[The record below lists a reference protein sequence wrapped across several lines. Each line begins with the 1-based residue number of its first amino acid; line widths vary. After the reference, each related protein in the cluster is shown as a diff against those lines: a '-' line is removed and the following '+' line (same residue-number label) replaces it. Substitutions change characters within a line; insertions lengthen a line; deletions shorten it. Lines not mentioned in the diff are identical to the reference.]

1 MAIKPLIELY
11 KNITKENRSINI
23 VDIGAA
29 NFETTENNY
38 NEIIEYYP
46 FKIYGFEP
54 NPDEF
59 EKLKKNK
66 DVRITYFPYAIGDGG
81 IHKLSICQIPGCSSL
96 LIPNLEEMSKYKS
109 FSEWM
114 LVVDEHIVQTK
125 RLDEINDIKYI
136 DLYKIDI
143 QGCEYLALYN
153 SLEKLKDTLVIE
165 CEVEFVEQ
173 YIGQPRF
180 SEIEILLRSQ
190 GFNFVK
196 FMGYGTRP
204 LEPITINKDP
214 FIYGNQW
221 IWSDALFIR
230 DINEWDS
237 MPNEKLCVLAIIL
250 AESYKLYDFSY
261 KAISII
267 DKRHNTEHSNI
278 FLKWLNENLSDKFE
292 IDSTDYFQLIFNK
305 IQD

>member
-1 MAIKPLIELY
+1 MAITPLIELY
-11 KNITKENRSINI
+11 MSTIKDNREINI

-29 NFETTENNY
+29 EFDTTKNNY
-38 NEIIEYYP
+38 NSIINSYP

-66 DVRITYFPYAIGDGG
+66 DPKVTYLPYAIGDGG

-96 LIPNLEEMSKYKS
+96 LTPNLEEMSKYKF

-114 LVVDEHIVQTK
+114 LVVDKHMVKTK
-125 RLDEINDIKYI
+125 RLDDIDDIKYI
-136 DLYKIDI
+136 DLFKIDI
-143 QGCEYLALYN
+143 QGCEYLALSN
-153 SLEKLKDTLVIE
+153 SLEKLKSTLVIE

-190 GFNFVK
+190 GFHFVK

-204 LEPITINKDP
+204 LDPMIINENP

-221 IWSDALFIR
+221 LWSDALFIR
-230 DINEWDS
+230 NINEWDS
-237 MPNEKLCVLAIIL
+237 MSNEELCTLAIIL
-250 AESYKLYDFSY
+250 AESYEMYDFSY
-261 KAISII
+261 KAISIL
-267 DKRHNTEHSNI
+267 DHRNNTEYSDI
-278 FLKWLNENLSDKFE
+278 FLRWLNENFTDKFE
-292 IDSTDYFQLIFNK
+292 INSNDYSHLIFSGN
-305 IQD
+305 QD